1 MSQQGIQDK
10 LKTLPAKPGVYLF
23 LDAAKTVLYV
33 GKASNLQN
41 RVRSHFSPYG
51 QTPKLQTLVSK
62 TADIDFIIT
71 SSEQESFILENNLI
85 KKYQPRYNV
94 RLKDDK
100 TYPYLKIALSDDWPN
115 IQVTRRLIDD
125 GSRYFGPF
133 ASASS
138 LRRTM
143 NLLNKLFPY
152 RTCKGPITGTSTRP
166 CLEYHLNRCAGPCIG
181 AVSKEEY
188 RGIID
193 QVILFLEGKHER
205 IIRQLK
211 SKMAKAS
218 ANLEFEKAASIRDQ
232 IQSIESIME
241 QQKVVSNRKVNEDV
255 IAIARDSNVAC
266 AQVFSIRGGKLLGK
280 EHFIMEG
287 IQDESPAEI
296 IASFVEQFYGSGA
309 NIPPQILLQV
319 EADNPQLVE
328 SGLVSK
334 SGHRVRLIVPRRGEK
349 KKLVDMVAENASDL
363 LEQFRIKWLADSGKI
378 RLWRTALEELKEALS
393 LPRLPNRIECYDIS
407 NIRGTSAVGSMV
419 VFENGQ
425 PKRSHYRRFKIKSVS
440 GIDDYAMMQ
449 EVIRRRLARAST
461 GEGQSW
467 GIVPDLVLIDGG
479 RGHLNAVLEILR
491 RDGAEAV
498 PVASIAKEYEE
509 LFVPEVDEP
518 IRLPNNSQA
527 LYLVQRIRDE
537 AHRFAI
543 TYHQNMRGKSA
554 LTSGLDEVPGIGP
567 KRKKALLR
575 KFGSVKRIREASAN
589 EIASVQGMSKGAA
602 EKVKEYL

>member
-1 MSQQGIQDK
+1 MSHRDIQEK

-23 LDAAKTVLYV
+23 RDAAKTVLYV

-41 RVRSHFSPYG
+41 RVRSYFLPYG
-51 QTPKLQTLVSK
+51 QTPKLQNLVSK

-71 SSEQESFILENNLI
+71 SSEQEAFILENTLI
-85 KKYQPRYNV
+85 KKYQPHYNV

-100 TYPYLKIALSDDWPN
+100 TYPYLKIALADEWPN
-115 IQVTRRLIDD
+115 VQVTRRLVDD

-152 RTCKGPITGTSTRP
+152 RTCKGPVTGTDTRP

-181 AVSKEEY
+181 AVSKEAY

-193 QVILFLEGKHER
+193 QLILFLEGKHECV
-205 IIRQLK
+205 IRQLK
-211 SKMAKAS
+211 NKMAKAS

-232 IQSIESIME
+232 IQSIENIME
-241 QQKVVSNRKVNEDV
+241 QQKVVSNRKVNEDA
-255 IAIARDSNVAC
+255 IAIAQDKSGAC

-287 IQDESPAEI
+287 IQDESPAEVM
-296 IASFVEQFYGSGA
+296 ASFVEQFYGAGA

-319 EADNPQLVE
+319 EVDNPQVVE
-328 SGLVSK
+328 SGLESRC
-334 SGHRVRLIVPRRGEK
+334 GHRARILVPHRGEK
-349 KKLVDMVAENASDL
+349 KKVVDMVAENVSEL
-363 LEQFRIKWLADSGKI
+363 LEQFRMEWFADSGK
-378 RLWRTALEELKEALS
+378 TGAALKELKEVLS

-425 PKRSHYRRFKIKSVS
+425 PKRSHYRRFKINSVS

-461 GEGQSW
+461 GQGQSW
-467 GIVPDLVLIDGG
+467 GIAPDLVLIDGG
-479 RGHLNAVLEILR
+479 RGHLNAVLEVLR
-491 RDGAEAV
+491 KGGAESV
-498 PVASIAKEYEE
+498 PVAGIAKEYEE
-509 LFVPEVDEP
+509 LFEPEVDEP

-527 LYLVQRIRDE
+527 LYLVQRARDE

-543 TYHQNMRGKSA
+543 TYHKNVRGKSA
-554 LTSGLDEVPGIGP
+554 LSSRLDEVLGIGP

-575 KFGSVKRIREASAN
+575 KFGSVKRIREASAD
-589 EIASVQGMSKGAA
+589 EIASVQGMTEGTA